1 MAAEQ
6 FFPDLCPRRFKLYT
20 ASLKA
25 ISLFRPL
32 MRTQSLIIICICLFA
47 SANAFAGG
55 PNYQVFPQLKTLAV
69 SYHVETNKRK
79 TVIYATNHEKFAI
92 ICDAEMTT
100 NKQEKSKGQEKLMGP
115 EKTVIFSFSHGYS
128 ITDVRLYLMC
138 EASNSSA
145 SDTSAKSVSA
155 SDIEKSTINEKT
167 VLTEKSEAPEK
178 QIIIIEE
185 DLGKMS
191 H

>member
-1 MAAEQ
+1 
-6 FFPDLCPRRFKLYT
+6 
-20 ASLKA
+20 
-25 ISLFRPL
+25 
-32 MRTQSLIIICICLFA
+32 MRTKSLITICICLFI
-47 SANAFAGG
+47 SAYAFAGG

-92 ICDAEMTT
+92 ICDAEMIT
-100 NKQEKSKGQEKLMGP
+100 NKQEKSKDQEKLMAP
-115 EKTVIFSFSHGYS
+115 EKTVVFSFSHGSS

-145 SDTSAKSVSA
+145 SDIQGKSVSA
-155 SDIEKSTINEKT
+155 SKIEQPIA
-167 VLTEKSEAPEK
+167 TEKPVAPEK
-178 QIIIIEE
+178 PVTPEKPIVIIEE
-185 DLGKMS
+185 DLEKIS

>member
-1 MAAEQ
+1 MHKQPFIIACTC
-6 FFPDLCPRRFKLYT
+6 LL
-20 ASLKA
+20 ASTYA
-25 ISLFRPL
+25 
-32 MRTQSLIIICICLFA
+32 C
-47 SANAFAGG
+47 ANG

-69 SYHVETNKRK
+69 SYHVESNKRQ

-92 ICDAEMTT
+92 ICDSEMIT
-100 NKQEKSKGQEKLMGP
+100 NKQEKSKGQEKLMAP
-115 EKTVIFSFSHGYS
+115 EKTAVFSFPHGSS

-155 SDIEKSTINEKT
+155 NNIDQP
-167 VLTEKSEAPEK
+167 VATEKLAPPEK
-178 QIIIIEE
+178 PIVIIEE
-185 DLGKMS
+185 DLEKMS